1 MIRLGAKEIV
11 GKIKDEANV
20 ECEKIMSEAKENA
33 KKKVEEVRK
42 EIEVQKKR
50 FIEAE
55 ERRGVEEKE
64 RIVRAARLNA
74 RKLGWDAE
82 EEMIAKALEEAMN
95 RLKVVKTEGF
105 KGNSYSG
112 IMAGL
117 TKDAAMSIIAGSS
130 AGDELDVIIS
140 EEDASFVKP
149 KMLKK
154 ISDEINQD
162 SGANVRLSLSGER
175 IKSAGGVIVRGKEGK
190 VAVNN
195 TVEQRMAR
203 LSASLREDIVKTL
216 FISLS
221 L

>member
-1 MIRLGAKEIV
+1 MGAKEIV

-33 KKKVEEVRK
+33 KKKVEEVGE
-42 EIEVQKKR
+42 EIEIQKKG

-55 ERRGVEEKE
+55 ERKGVEEKE

-82 EEMIAKALEEAMN
+82 EEMIGKALEEAMN
-95 RLKVVKTEGF
+95 RLKEVKTAGF

-130 AGDELDVIIS
+130 AGDELEVIIS
-140 EEDASFVKP
+140 EEDASFVNP

-190 VAVNN
+190 VEVNN